1 MMKQYLSVL
10 DRAAAQVNVFLMVIA
25 VGLGMLDMTVLVG
38 KGMMAAITENMPA
51 MQDQISGSGD
61 LFASSQPVTTH
72 P

>member
-1 MMKQYLSVL
+1 MKQYLSVL

-38 KGMMAAITENMPA
+38 KGMMAAIAENMPA
-51 MQDQISGSGD
+51 SQGQMSGSGD
-61 LFASSQPVTTH
+61 LVASSQPAATH